1 MNEDF
6 LTTRELA
13 KRWNLEIDTLKKWR
27 IKGTG
32 PLYHKTGRRI
42 NYGLEEIEE
51 FERNKLRSHTS
62 MPEPAPTY
70 LSKLENPLKERN
82 FSNKKGLSHQSH
94 LKNKRRQK

>member
-13 KRWNLEIDTLKKWR
+13 ERWNLEPDTLKKWR
-27 IKGTG
+27 VRGQG
-32 PLYHKTGRRI
+32 PLYHKVGRRI

-51 FERNKLRSHTS
+51 FEKNKLRSHTS

-70 LSKLENPLKERN
+70 LSKIEDALKE
-82 FSNKKGLSHQSH
+82 KKLPYKKKLSHRTC

>member
-13 KRWNLEIDTLKKWR
+13 NRWNLEPDTLKKWR
-27 IKGTG
+27 VKGIG
-32 PLYHKTGRRI
+32 PLYHKVGGRI

-51 FERNKLRSHTS
+51 FEKNKLRSHTS

-70 LSKLENPLKERN
+70 LSKLDNLLTERN
-82 FSNKKGLSHQSH
+82 FSNKKRLSHRSR
-94 LKNKRRQK
+94 LKNKRRDK